1 MKIAFVLLASLV
13 AAEDCVDSA
22 EETTDSGG
30 DGCSWYENN
39 RSQCG
44 WWDTS
49 AFTASTMCCSC
60 ENPHPEADDCV
71 DNTDKEDAGG
81 DKCEWYST
89 NWNSCGDWDTD
100 EFTAST
106 MCCACY
112 SGPSDSTCEET
123 QTDSEDTGGDGCSWY
138 WANQET
144 CT

>member
-60 ENPHPEADDCV
+60 ENPHPAADDCV

-81 DKCEWYST
+81 
-89 NWNSCGDWDTD
+89 
-100 EFTAST
+100 
-106 MCCACY
+106 
-112 SGPSDSTCEET
+112 
-123 QTDSEDTGGDGCSWY
+123 GGGVISYDPIRKFGVTVRVVDY
-138 WANQET
+138 RPR
-144 CT
+144 